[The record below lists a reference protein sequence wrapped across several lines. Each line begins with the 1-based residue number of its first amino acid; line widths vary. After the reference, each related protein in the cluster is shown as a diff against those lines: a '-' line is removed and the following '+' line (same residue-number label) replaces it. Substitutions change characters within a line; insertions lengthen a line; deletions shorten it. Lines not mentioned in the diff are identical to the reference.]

1 MVIKVIESG
10 PCSFEFALNGVMV
23 NAHHNKESGTAIARL
38 MTTVAKLAKAKLVTK
53 VDLSELNGRDRTQA
67 ELVLQASMMRG

>member
-1 MVIKVIESG
+1 MIIKVIEVG
-10 PCSFEFALNGVMV
+10 PCSFDFAFGGVTIS
-23 NAHHNKESGTAIARL
+23 AHHNKESGPAIARL
-38 MTTVAKLAKAKLVTK
+38 MTEVAKLAKAKLVTK

>member
-1 MVIKVIESG
+1 MVIKVIEVG
-10 PCSFEFALNGVMV
+10 PCSFDFVFDGVTV
-23 NAHHNKESGTAIARL
+23 SAHHNREGSHAIARL